1 MTTASTLET
10 SFLPHTAEAPPLRF
24 IQPTLP
30 NLNDV
35 ILLYKQIYSTGLITN
50 ASLVER
56 FEDAVK
62 EYTGAKHCVA
72 VSSCTSG
79 LMLTMKALGLQG
91 EVVLP
96 SFTFFATGEAI
107 LWNHLRPVFADCELD
122 TWNVA
127 PEDVE
132 RRMTSRTAA
141 IVGVHMYGNPCDI
154 EELTRI
160 ANQSGAK
167 LIFDA
172 AHGFGSRF
180 QGKPLG
186 ANGDAEVFSLSPT
199 KLLVA
204 GEGGLVT
211 TNDAVLARRLRLAR
225 NYGDGGSYDPEL
237 LGLNARMP
245 EFNAAVGLQGL
256 SILERK
262 IRRHQAIADLYTELL
277 HDQPGVHFQTV
288 KHGNHST
295 YKDYSIHVTDTK
307 SRPLGEALCAALAA
321 RKVPTKRYF
330 YPPLHQQ
337 KIFRGLHTESDAPL
351 PMTEFVSSGVV
362 SLPIYASLTD
372 ETIETIASVVRDVL
386 SSWRIPEVRQ

>member
-1 MTTASTLET
+1 MNKSSLLE
-10 SFLPHTAEAPPLRF
+10 SPSLPRAIETPIRF

-30 NLNDV
+30 SLNDV
-35 ILLYKQIYSTGLITN
+35 FALYRQAYSSGLITN
-50 ASLVER
+50 ASIVER

-79 LMLTMKALGLQG
+79 LMLTMKAFGLQG

-107 LWNHLRPVFADCELD
+107 LWNHLRPVFADCDLE

-127 PEDVE
+127 AADVK
-132 RRMTSRTAA
+132 RRMTSQTAA
-141 IVGVHMYGNPCDI
+141 MIGVHMYGNPCDI

-160 ANQSGAK
+160 AGQTGAK

-172 AHGFGSRF
+172 AHGFGSQF

-211 TNDAVLARRLRLAR
+211 TNDATLARRLRLAR

-245 EFNAAVGLQGL
+245 EFNAAVGLEGL
-256 SILERK
+256 AILERK
-262 IRRHQAIADLYTELL
+262 VRRHQAIAQLYTELL
-277 HDQPGVHFQTV
+277 EDMPGVRFQMV
-288 KHGNHST
+288 APGNRST
-295 YKDYSIHVTDTK
+295 YKDYSIHVADPA
-307 SRPLGEALCAALAA
+307 SRPLGAALSNALAA
-321 RKVPTKRYF
+321 RKIPTKRYF

-337 KIFRGLHTESDAPL
+337 KLFRDLHTASDAPL
-351 PMTEFVSSGVV
+351 PVTEFVSSGVV
-362 SLPIYASLTD
+362 SLPIYASLSD
-372 ETIETIASVVRDVL
+372 ETVETIACAVRDVL
-386 SSWRIPEVRQ
+386 SSWSVREVLQ